1 MKNQYFKFIFQDE
14 SAFLHFYPPSD
25 GGKKV
30 KINEVTEY
38 LNLKRYNQ
46 YDIKQLHAAI
56 EETEKETDVFVGP
69 WDGIKIHETLVV
81 EVSLD
86 KMKAI
91 ARFYPPSEDGNLLDE
106 EEIVDSLSFRRVKY
120 GIEKEEIQN
129 FLKNREYCT
138 DYILAKG
145 LQPRHGTDAK
155 IVYHFNTDRNLQPK
169 RNEDGSVDY
178 KELNTISHVHAG
190 DELATLIREDPGE
203 CGKNVYGEEIRPRT
217 VKTLKLEYGNNIT
230 MNEDGTKIFSDV
242 TGHVILLNNKV
253 FVSNVYEVP
262 ADVDNSIGN
271 IEYEGSVLVKGN
283 VNSGFSI
290 KATGDIIVEGVV
302 EGAYLESQ
310 GQIILKRGVHGMH
323 KAVINA
329 GTNLM
334 AKFIENATVTAGGY
348 VEAEIVMNCD
358 VSANSMI
365 RISGRKGLINGGTL
379 RAGIGIE
386 AENIGT
392 EMGTFTRLEVGI
404 DPAQKKRYSEL
415 SKEVA
420 IKSKELEDTKV
431 IVNNYGAILKRGEH
445 LPQDKLMYV
454 QKLAISCKKQQA
466 EIEPLREEMRKIH
479 MEMMASEHSYVA
491 VKKTVFQ
498 GVNIAISDMEYSVK
512 SKNSYCRFKKMDG
525 CVKAVPL

>member
-1 MKNQYFKFIFQDE
+1 MDD
-14 SAFLHFYPPSD
+14 SAVSLS
-25 GGKKV
+25 V
-30 KINEVTEY
+30 VIRSLIS
-38 LNLKRYNQ
+38 LNLLALTFAVMRKFDWRS
-46 YDIKQLHAAI
+46 
-56 EETEKETDVFVGP
+56 
-69 WDGIKIHETLVV
+69 
-81 EVSLD
+81 SL
-86 KMKAI
+86 
-91 ARFYPPSEDGNLLDE
+91 F
-106 EEIVDSLSFRRVKY
+106 
-120 GIEKEEIQN
+120 
-129 FLKNREYCT
+129 
-138 DYILAKG
+138 
-145 LQPRHGTDAK
+145 
-155 IVYHFNTDRNLQPK
+155 
-169 RNEDGSVDY
+169 
-178 KELNTISHVHAG
+178 
-190 DELATLIREDPGE
+190 
-203 CGKNVYGEEIRPRT
+203 T
-217 VKTLKLEYGNNIT
+217 VLWTTSPYL
-230 MNEDGTKIFSDV
+230 DGTKIFSDV

-491 VKKTVFQ
+491 VKKTVFP